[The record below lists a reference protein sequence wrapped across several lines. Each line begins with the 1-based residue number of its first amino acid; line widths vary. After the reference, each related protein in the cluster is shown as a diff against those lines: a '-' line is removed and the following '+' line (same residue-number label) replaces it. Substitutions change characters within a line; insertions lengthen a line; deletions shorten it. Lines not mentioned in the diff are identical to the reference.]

1 MYTKLIKLSVAA
13 LALSF
18 AVAASAQP
26 ARRAP
31 EVMPN
36 FAPTPAA
43 VQNATSPKLEDY
55 FTPVYP
61 ATKSKS
67 KKPVEVAPATPDK
80 DGFIRRWSL
89 LEPIAKPELRSNDM
103 FTDSWL
109 REEFATEH
117 FPGQQTIVPTDGQ
130 KVKLDKKTSLT
141 WHCYDS
147 KRWNVKLY
155 RFATGLGLRPTEGK
169 FYAVTVINCDQDM
182 TVRMAVGSNSGS
194 MWWVNGEEALLL
206 ANDRRMVV
214 DDVVSKKIT
223 LHKGKNVVRGVVI
236 NGPGM
241 SDFCLRF
248 LDLNGKP
255 VTNLKVSNQ

>member
-1 MYTKLIKLSVAA
+1 MYTKFTKLSVAV
-13 LALSF
+13 LALTF

-26 ARRAP
+26 RRAP

-36 FAPTPAA
+36 FAPTPAS
-43 VQNATSPKLEDY
+43 VQNVTHPTLDDY
-55 FTPVYP
+55 FAPVYP
-61 ATKSKS
+61 ATKSK
-67 KKPVEVAPATPDK
+67 KPVVVAPATPDK

-117 FPGQQTIVPTDGQ
+117 FPGQWTILPTDGQ

-141 WHCYDS
+141 WHCLDS

-169 FYAVTVINCDQDM
+169 FFAVTVIECDKDM

-223 LHKGKNVVRGVVI
+223 LHAGKNIVRGVVI

-241 SDFCLRF
+241 SDFCVRF
-248 LDLNGKP
+248 LDEKGKP

>member
-26 ARRAP
+26 RRAP

-43 VQNATSPKLEDY
+43 VQNVTHPTLDDY

-61 ATKSKS
+61 ATKSK
-67 KKPVEVAPATPDK
+67 KPVSVAPTTPDK
-80 DGFIRRWSL
+80 DGFIRRWAL
-89 LEPIAKPELRSNDM
+89 LDPITKPKLRSNDM

-109 REEFATEH
+109 REEFAVEH
-117 FPGQQTIVPTDGQ
+117 FPYQQTMLPKDGQ

-141 WHCYDS
+141 WHCLDS
-147 KRWNVKLY
+147 KNYNVKLY

-169 FYAVTVINCDQDM
+169 FFAVTVIECEKDM

-206 ANDRRMVV
+206 SNDRRMVV

-223 LHKGKNVVRGVVI
+223 LHAGKNIVRGVVI

-248 LDLNGKP
+248 LNEDGTP
-255 VTNLKVSNQ
+255 VKNVTVSVK